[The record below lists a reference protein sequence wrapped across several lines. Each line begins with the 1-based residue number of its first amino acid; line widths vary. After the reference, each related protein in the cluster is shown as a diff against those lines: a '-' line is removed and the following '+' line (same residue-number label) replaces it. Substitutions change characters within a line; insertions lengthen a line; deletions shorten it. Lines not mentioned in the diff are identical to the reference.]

1 MKNQNIEGKIK
12 DASWRLLFIIISE
25 TSLVITINIK
35 ISDLGI
41 NLLDDTIDCIKSD
54 K

>member
-12 DASWRLLFIIISE
+12 DASWRLLFIVINENSLRISID
-25 TSLVITINIK
+25 ITI
-35 ISDLGI
+35 SGFGI
-41 NLLDDTIDCIKSD
+41 NLLENAIDFITFD